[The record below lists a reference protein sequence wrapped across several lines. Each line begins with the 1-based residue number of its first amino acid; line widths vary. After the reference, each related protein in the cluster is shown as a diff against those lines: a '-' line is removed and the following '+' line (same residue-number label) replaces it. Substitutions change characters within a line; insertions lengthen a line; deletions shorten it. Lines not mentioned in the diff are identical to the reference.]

1 MSVRMKTIRTY
12 LVIAAL
18 MAITEVNA
26 QRYWQRIDVSLNVGY
41 ATFKMTDLKQMQAE
55 QLSYMPV
62 DAKITNS
69 FPGYL
74 NYSIDAVFY
83 DSTYFVGLLLG
94 HTSTGGRINTTDYS
108 GSITYDQL
116 VSMTYNGLV
125 AAKKI
130 ATTKIGNVFIG
141 TNLLTYFNKAKF
153 NYSEIVLGENAT
165 SSYTLE
171 SINVALGPFLQLHK
185 RIRKIF
191 LKASAG
197 YEFHIP
203 MELTT
208 GDPNGVYISPATGET
223 FKVQA
228 DGLRLSIGVG
238 YALYTRR
245 PKE

>member
-1 MSVRMKTIRTY
+1 MSVRMKMIRTY
-12 LVIAAL
+12 LVIAAS
-18 MAITEVNA
+18 MAITDANA
-26 QRYWQRIDVSLNVGY
+26 QRYWQRVDIALNFGY
-41 ATFKMTDLKQMQAE
+41 ATFKMTDLKHIQEE
-55 QLSYMPV
+55 QLSNMPV

-74 NYSIDAVFY
+74 NISVDAVFY
-83 DSTYFVGLLLG
+83 DSTYFVGVLLG
-94 HTSTGGRINTTDYS
+94 HTSTGGRINYTDYS

-116 VSMTYNGLV
+116 VTMNYNGLV
-125 AAKKI
+125 AATKI
-130 ATTKIGNVFIG
+130 ATTKIGNLFIG
-141 TNLLTYFNKAKF
+141 TNLMMYFNKGQF
-153 NYSEIVLGENAT
+153 NYSEIILGESAT

-185 RIRKIF
+185 RIGKIF
-191 LKASAG
+191 LKASAS

-203 MELTT
+203 TELTSD
-208 GDPNGVYISPATGET
+208 DPGSINILPASDGT

-228 DGLRLSIGVG
+228 DGLRLGIGLG

>member
-1 MSVRMKTIRTY
+1 MNDRMKMIRIY
-12 LVIAAL
+12 LVMATL
-18 MAITEVNA
+18 MVITDVSA
-26 QRYWQRIDVSLNVGY
+26 QRYWQRVDIALNVGY
-41 ATFKMTDLKQMQAE
+41 ATFKMTDLKQIQEE

-74 NYSIDAVFY
+74 NYSLDAVFY
-83 DSTYFVGLLLG
+83 DSTYFVGVLLG

-116 VSMTYNGLV
+116 VTMNYNGLV

-130 ATTKIGNVFIG
+130 ATTKIGNLFIG
-141 TNLLTYFNKAKF
+141 TNLMTYFNKAKF
-153 NYSEIVLGENAT
+153 DYTEIVLGESAT

-171 SINVALGPFLQLHK
+171 SFNVVIGPFLQLHK

-203 MELTT
+203 MELTN
-208 GDPNGVYISPATGET
+208 GDTNGVYISPASGET
-223 FKVQA
+223 VKVQA
-228 DGLRLSIGVG
+228 DGLRLSIGLG
-238 YALYTRR
+238 YALYTRQ
-245 PKE
+245 PK